1 MALEFDKE
9 TTQEQDQQNQ
19 VTYGDRLEQEEP
31 EKPTVPEFD
40 NLDDDI
46 DVPEEDAQ
54 LDLFGGEDKKDK
66 KETKAA
72 PPKSAP
78 KSTPK
83 KSQDQDQKVNTAFTV
98 YYAGHQ
104 VAVPED
110 GMTLENLRRY
120 LESDFP
126 ELSKDRTRMTV
137 DIKKN
142 QVVPIVQGAKKG

>member
-46 DVPEEDAQ
+46 EVPEEDAQ
-54 LDLFGGEDKKDK
+54 LDIFGGEDTKEK
-66 KETKAA
+66 KETKPALKAA
-72 PPKSAP
+72 PKSAP
-78 KSTPK
+78 KKT
-83 KSQDQDQKVNTAFTV
+83 QDQDQKVNTAYTV
-98 YYAGHQ
+98 FYAGHK
-104 VAVPED
+104 VNVPED
-110 GMTLENLRRY
+110 GMTLENLRKY

-126 ELSKDRTRMTV
+126 ELSKERTRMTV
-137 DIKKN
+137 DAKKN